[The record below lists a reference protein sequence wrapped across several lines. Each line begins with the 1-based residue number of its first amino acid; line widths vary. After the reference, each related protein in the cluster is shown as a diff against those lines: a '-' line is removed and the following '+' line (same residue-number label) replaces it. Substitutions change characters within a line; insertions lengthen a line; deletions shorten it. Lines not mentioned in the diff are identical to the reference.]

1 MKPEVKTFR
10 YFAKSLDSGNYII
23 REAIRFEGHVDNNF
37 IYATYYDDWNQSIIR
52 EPIYAAGNGDELRK
66 VLAAIAEYYS
76 TNPEGTLD
84 FCTIE

>member
-23 REAIRFEGHVDNNF
+23 REAIRFEGHVENNF

-52 EPIYAAGNGDELRK
+52 EPIYHPTNEDELRK
-66 VLAAIAEYYS
+66 VLAVIAEFYNN
-76 TNPEGTLD
+76 NPEGILD